1 MEVVVS
7 NIFGT
12 LSSAPDNTI
21 IDKIY
26 KYLASILSDFNGKID
41 ENENSMTN
49 RLCKILSS
57 KKPSE
62 YPFFFH
68 HQNLEND
75 KKNTSTDFAVFGTF
89 AYAQENNIDDNDFPS
104 LIKFEAKRLDS
115 GLPAQREKEYVHG
128 EYANGKCLK
137 NSGGIERFKNGRH
150 GKDVTNAGLIGY
162 IQTNTPIY
170 WLEKINSWIEGQ
182 IQCASNDNLIWQK
195 TDLLT
200 LTNQNARLSIYS
212 SIAHRISGDNIY
224 LKHFWIDI
232 SNKKKTLQF
241 STKKIFTI

>member
-1 MEVVVS
+1 MEVIRS

-26 KYLASILSDFNGKID
+26 KYLASILSDFNGKVD
-41 ENENSMTN
+41 ENENVMTN
-49 RLCKILSS
+49 RLCKSLNT
-57 KKPSE
+57 KKPPE

-89 AYAQENNIDDNDFPS
+89 GYAQENNIDDNDTPS
-104 LIKFEAKRLDS
+104 LIKIEAKRLDS
-115 GLPAQREKEYVHG
+115 GLPARREKEYVHG

-150 GKDVTNAGLIGY
+150 GDDVTNAGLIGY
-162 IQTNTPIY
+162 IQTDTPIY
-170 WLEKINSWIEGQ
+170 WLEKINCWIEEQ
-182 IQCASNDNLIWQK
+182 IQCASNNSLIWQK

-200 LTNQNARLSIYS
+200 LLHQNVHLSIYS
-212 SIAHRISGDNIY
+212 SIAHRKCGDNIY

-232 SNKKKTLQF
+232 SKNE
-241 STKKIFTI
+241 S